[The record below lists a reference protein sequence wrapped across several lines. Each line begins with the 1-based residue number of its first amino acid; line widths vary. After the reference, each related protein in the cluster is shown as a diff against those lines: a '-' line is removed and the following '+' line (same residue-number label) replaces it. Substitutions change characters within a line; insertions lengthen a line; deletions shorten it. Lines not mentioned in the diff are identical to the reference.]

1 MQAHFHCI
9 SWELHVGL
17 IVSAKARQRPAAVR
31 QRTRII
37 ITAYPL
43 AICSSPQAIAM
54 NDTPDLAAIPLFRG
68 LDHDQLADVSGLLRR
83 AVYPAGMAMI
93 AAEHPGQ
100 EIYLIVEGTVK
111 VFIDQVDG
119 TTVTLAILGPG
130 AIVGEMGV
138 VQHARRSANVVTL
151 ERSSV
156 RWMYRDDFEACLKR
170 IPQIGLN
177 LAAILAQRLSLANER
192 LLSFATEDVDRRIAR
207 VLHAFALDFGRP
219 LPDGGTVIPLRLT
232 QSDLADL
239 VGAARISVN
248 KTITALKDSH
258 LISIDRRYQIVIHHL
273 AELERMRW

>member
-1 MQAHFHCI
+1 
-9 SWELHVGL
+9 
-17 IVSAKARQRPAAVR
+17 
-31 QRTRII
+31 
-37 ITAYPL
+37 
-43 AICSSPQAIAM
+43 M
-54 NDTPDLAAIPLFRG
+54 NDSPPLAAIPLLRG
-68 LDHDQLADVSGLLRR
+68 LEREQLAHVSGILRR
-83 AVYPAGMAMI
+83 AVYPAGMAII

-100 EIYLIVEGTVK
+100 EIYLIIEGTVK

-119 TTVTLAILGPG
+119 TAVTLAILGPG

-156 RWMYRDDFEACLKR
+156 LWMYRDDFEQCLKA

-207 VLHAFALDFGRP
+207 VLHSFALDFGRP
-219 LPDGGTVIPLRLT
+219 LPEGSILIPLRLT

-248 KTITALKDSH
+248 KAIAALKDSR
-258 LISIDRRYQIVIHHL
+258 LISIDRRYQIVIHQL